1 MRNTTHF
8 NGLVQVTT
16 ALLSFVAL
24 SRAFSKL
31 SYLPHP
37 NPIKSFWLHPPSANP
52 LRESGSAGE
61 LTSGA
66 DVCIIGSGLTG
77 VGTAWH
83 LVNQL
88 GSGEAETKKKIVVL
102 DAREFCS
109 GATGR
114 NGGHLTP
121 AVFSG
126 FREQERLHGTDEA
139 RRSHHIERHTS
150 NALLKFIKDNSLES
164 DVDLFEGGHLGVF
177 RGADE
182 EAAGKADWEAAR
194 KAGVDMG
201 GPDGEGDVRWIG
213 TEELVQKYGV
223 NPDLN
228 YTAVWFNAHNLWPSK
243 LVTKLFLDVQNQRA
257 GGAEVVLHTK
267 TPVTSIS
274 KLDAERWSLHTPR
287 GDIACNYVVHAT
299 NAYTGHLLPFLRGDN
314 LDIQDIT
321 DITDV
326 TQFPLSLRPRGY
338 YGITPT
344 RGQIGAVR
352 ASVDSE
358 GLGWHNSWGT
368 GARAWQYWFPRY
380 QDVKSDAGH
389 RPLIVLGGG
398 RNQMER
404 GTTDDS
410 ILDSQVEKALK
421 AFLPWLFPKQFI
433 EEDAEEAW
441 EMEWTGIM
449 GYTSTGEPLVGPVRP
464 LGHRSRLPAENPYE
478 GQYIAAGFSGHGMPR
493 TFSCAEAVAGM
504 IAAKIRGKEW
514 TTPDWLPRRYLTW
527 ATEP

>member
-1 MRNTTHF
+1 MRNPTQF
-8 NGLVQVTT
+8 NGLVQVTA
-16 ALLSFVAL
+16 ALFSFVAL
-24 SRAFSKL
+24 SEAFSKL
-31 SYLPHP
+31 SHLPHP
-37 NPIKSFWLHPPSANP
+37 DPTKSFWLHPPSANP
-52 LRESGSAGE
+52 LRESGSTGE

-88 GSGEAETKKKIVVL
+88 GSEEAETKKKIVVL

-126 FREQERLHGTDEA
+126 FREQERAHGTDEA
-139 RRSHHIERHTS
+139 RRSYHIERHTA
-150 NALLKFIKDNSLES
+150 NTLLKFVKDNGLES

-177 RGADE
+177 RSADE
-182 EAAGKADWEAAR
+182 EASGKADWEAAR

-213 TEELVQKYGV
+213 MEELVQKYGV

-228 YTAVWFNAHNLWPSK
+228 YTAK
-243 LVTKLFLDVQNQRA
+243 QRV

-274 KLDAERWSLHTPR
+274 KLDGERWSMHTPR
-287 GDIACNYVVHAT
+287 GEIACNYIVHAT

-314 LDIQDIT
+314 LDT
-321 DITDV
+321 DSTD
-326 TQFPLSLRPRGY
+326 TQVPLSLRPRGY
-338 YGITPT
+338 FGITPT

-352 ASVDSE
+352 ASVNSE

-368 GARAWQYWFPRY
+368 GARAWYYWFPRY
-380 QDVKSDAGH
+380 QDVESDPGR

-398 RNQMER
+398 RDQMEQ

-410 ILDSQVEKALK
+410 VLDPQVEKVLK
-421 AFLPWLFPKQFI
+421 AFLPWLFPKQFR

-441 EMEWTGIM
+441 EMQWTGIM
-449 GYTSTGEPLVGPVRP
+449 GYTSTTEPFVGPVQP
-464 LGHRSRLPAENPYE
+464 LGRRSRLPAENPYE

-504 IAAKIRGKEW
+504 IAAKIRGEEW